1 MNSNQKT
8 RKAKA
13 GLLLIASPRFKTL
26 GEGLRRGTYAER
38 KDADVK
44 KILATMEFLD
54 VVFPGIV
61 YDKEEAVEA
70 MDRFYM
76 EKVDFV
82 IAEFLSWSEDFAWIR
97 FLRDMPE
104 VPILFV
110 NVAKDHVSF
119 RDTLD
124 EDDFID
130 YLCAGTLVGSLEA
143 SGSVPRTGR
152 RHVKVVMGSREE
164 VTGQIRLFAS
174 AARARAILRQS
185 NLGLLANYNEAMWST
200 YIDPYDLF
208 TKLGPEIRF
217 LPYSTYGEM
226 IDAVSD
232 EELQAYCGELTSRYK
247 MMDDVA
253 RDKFEASV
261 RASIGLQKMAER
273 SDIDVMVFNDIDRA
287 MFELVGLRAGFY
299 HPWFND
305 NCSVL
310 VPEADIG
317 AGLITYLLK
326 LISGK
331 KRQLPRTLPHRVRLR
346 HLRRRPCRSQRPQ
359 RPRLAA
365 ECGHRPRRA
374 LRQDLLQVR
383 RGSVRL
389 VPHLA
394 GAQDNGAAGG
404 VRRTLQAGRHAGRF
418 ARRRSHP
425 GHLFAQHLPPG
436 GSRRAALRRDPEN
449 RHHAAF
455 RHR

>member
-143 SGSVPRTGR
+143 S
-152 RHVKVVMGSREE
+152 
-164 VTGQIRLFAS
+164 AS
-174 AARARAILRQS
+174 S
-185 NLGLLANYNEAMWST
+185 
-200 YIDPYDLF
+200 
-208 TKLGPEIRF
+208 
-217 LPYSTYGEM
+217 
-226 IDAVSD
+226 
-232 EELQAYCGELTSRYK
+232 
-247 MMDDVA
+247 
-253 RDKFEASV
+253 
-261 RASIGLQKMAER
+261 
-273 SDIDVMVFNDIDRA
+273 
-287 MFELVGLRAGFY
+287 
-299 HPWFND
+299 
-305 NCSVL
+305 
-310 VPEADIG
+310 
-317 AGLITYLLK
+317 
-326 LISGK
+326 
-331 KRQLPRTLPHRVRLR
+331 
-346 HLRRRPCRSQRPQ
+346 LRRPAPAPSSASRTWGCWPTTTRPCGPPTSTRTTCSPSWGPKSASCPIRP
-359 RPRLAA
+359 
-365 ECGHRPRRA
+365 
-374 LRQDLLQVR
+374 
-383 RGSVRL
+383 
-389 VPHLA
+389 
-394 GAQDNGAAGG
+394 
-404 VRRTLQAGRHAGRF
+404 T
-418 ARRRSHP
+418 AR
-425 GHLFAQHLPPG
+425 
-436 GSRRAALRRDPEN
+436 
-449 RHHAAF
+449 
-455 RHR
+455 

>member
-1 MNSNQKT
+1 MNSNLKT

-305 NCSVL
+305 NCSRAKTSTSSNPSTSSPTTAPSPAAMP
-310 VPEADIG
+310 VP
-317 AGLITYLLK
+317 T
-326 LISGK
+326 
-331 KRQLPRTLPHRVRLR
+331 T
-346 HLRRRPCRSQRPQ
+346 
-359 RPRLAA
+359 
-365 ECGHRPRRA
+365 
-374 LRQDLLQVR
+374 
-383 RGSVRL
+383 
-389 VPHLA
+389 
-394 GAQDNGAAGG
+394 
-404 VRRTLQAGRHAGRF
+404 TTT
-418 ARRRSHP
+418 
-425 GHLFAQHLPPG
+425 PPG
-436 GSRRAALRRDPEN
+436 SRT
-449 RHHAAF
+449 
-455 RHR
+455 

>member
-1 MNSNQKT
+1 MNSNLKT

-152 RHVKVVMGSREE
+152 RHVKVVMGSHEE

-174 AARARAILRQS
+174 AARAQ
-185 NLGLLANYNEAMWST
+185 
-200 YIDPYDLF
+200 
-208 TKLGPEIRF
+208 
-217 LPYSTYGEM
+217 
-226 IDAVSD
+226 
-232 EELQAYCGELTSRYK
+232 
-247 MMDDVA
+247 
-253 RDKFEASV
+253 
-261 RASIGLQKMAER
+261 
-273 SDIDVMVFNDIDRA
+273 
-287 MFELVGLRAGFY
+287 
-299 HPWFND
+299 
-305 NCSVL
+305 
-310 VPEADIG
+310 
-317 AGLITYLLK
+317 
-326 LISGK
+326 
-331 KRQLPRTLPHRVRLR
+331 
-346 HLRRRPCRSQRPQ
+346 
-359 RPRLAA
+359 
-365 ECGHRPRRA
+365 
-374 LRQDLLQVR
+374 
-383 RGSVRL
+383 
-389 VPHLA
+389 
-394 GAQDNGAAGG
+394 
-404 VRRTLQAGRHAGRF
+404 
-418 ARRRSHP
+418 
-425 GHLFAQHLPPG
+425 
-436 GSRRAALRRDPEN
+436 
-449 RHHAAF
+449 
-455 RHR
+455 

>member
-152 RHVKVVMGSREE
+152 RHVKVVMG
-164 VTGQIRLFAS
+164 
-174 AARARAILRQS
+174 RARRS
-185 NLGLLANYNEAMWST
+185 PGRS
-200 YIDPYDLF
+200 
-208 TKLGPEIRF
+208 
-217 LPYSTYGEM
+217 
-226 IDAVSD
+226 
-232 EELQAYCGELTSRYK
+232 
-247 MMDDVA
+247 
-253 RDKFEASV
+253 AS
-261 RASIGLQKMAER
+261 S
-273 SDIDVMVFNDIDRA
+273 
-287 MFELVGLRAGFY
+287 
-299 HPWFND
+299 
-305 NCSVL
+305 
-310 VPEADIG
+310 
-317 AGLITYLLK
+317 
-326 LISGK
+326 
-331 KRQLPRTLPHRVRLR
+331 
-346 HLRRRPCRSQRPQ
+346 LRRPAPAPSSASRTWGCWPTTTRPCGPPTSTRTTCSPSWGPKSASCPIRP
-359 RPRLAA
+359 
-365 ECGHRPRRA
+365 
-374 LRQDLLQVR
+374 
-383 RGSVRL
+383 
-389 VPHLA
+389 
-394 GAQDNGAAGG
+394 
-404 VRRTLQAGRHAGRF
+404 T
-418 ARRRSHP
+418 AR
-425 GHLFAQHLPPG
+425 
-436 GSRRAALRRDPEN
+436 
-449 RHHAAF
+449 
-455 RHR
+455 

>member
-130 YLCAGTLVGSLEA
+130 YLCAGTLV
-143 SGSVPRTGR
+143 
-152 RHVKVVMGSREE
+152 
-164 VTGQIRLFAS
+164 
-174 AARARAILRQS
+174 
-185 NLGLLANYNEAMWST
+185 
-200 YIDPYDLF
+200 
-208 TKLGPEIRF
+208 
-217 LPYSTYGEM
+217 
-226 IDAVSD
+226 
-232 EELQAYCGELTSRYK
+232 
-247 MMDDVA
+247 
-253 RDKFEASV
+253 
-261 RASIGLQKMAER
+261 
-273 SDIDVMVFNDIDRA
+273 
-287 MFELVGLRAGFY
+287 
-299 HPWFND
+299 
-305 NCSVL
+305 
-310 VPEADIG
+310 
-317 AGLITYLLK
+317 
-326 LISGK
+326 
-331 KRQLPRTLPHRVRLR
+331 
-346 HLRRRPCRSQRPQ
+346 
-359 RPRLAA
+359 
-365 ECGHRPRRA
+365 
-374 LRQDLLQVR
+374 
-383 RGSVRL
+383 
-389 VPHLA
+389 
-394 GAQDNGAAGG
+394 
-404 VRRTLQAGRHAGRF
+404 
-418 ARRRSHP
+418 
-425 GHLFAQHLPPG
+425 
-436 GSRRAALRRDPEN
+436 
-449 RHHAAF
+449 
-455 RHR
+455 